1 MTKQYHTL
9 LLRAFNGECDA
20 AVANVAWNNV
30 TKMEERIRKAHSVL
44 NDLGSVM
51 QMSVTPGFLSA
62 KVEELQLAFEY
73 EDKKYQEKEEQRRIK
88 EQIREE
94 ERAQKE
100 FEKEQSEA
108 ESEEARYQKALEK
121 ARAEA
126 AAATGAQLQKLTEQV
141 ASFEAKLDEA
151 RKKKERAIAR
161 AQLTKSGFIY
171 IISNIGSFGEKVYKI
186 GMTRRLEPM
195 DRVNEL
201 GSASVPFR
209 FDLHAMLY
217 SDDAPKLEAALHQFL
232 QKKRVNL
239 VNARKEFYY
248 DVELHEVEKFVREKG
263 LMAQFMSTPEAREY
277 RESLALRAEQST
289 SAPVHEENQFPDDLF
304 SAVGVSVEASD
315 E

>member
-1 MTKQYHTL
+1 
-9 LLRAFNGECDA
+9 
-20 AVANVAWNNV
+20 
-30 TKMEERIRKAHSVL
+30 MEERIKKAHSAL
-44 NDLGSVM
+44 NELGGVM
-51 QMSVTPGFLSA
+51 QMSITAAYLSA

-100 FEKEQSEA
+100 FDKEQADA
-108 ESEEARYQKALEK
+108 ESEEERYQKALEK

-232 QKKRVNL
+232 QNKRVNL
-239 VNARKEFYY
+239 VNPRKEFYY
-248 DVELHEVEKFVREKG
+248 DVELSELEKFVREKG

-277 RESLALRAEQST
+277 RESMALRAEHRT
-289 SAPVHEENQFPDDLF
+289 SASIQDVSQFPDDLF
-304 SAVGVSVEASD
+304 SVATVAGDTSD